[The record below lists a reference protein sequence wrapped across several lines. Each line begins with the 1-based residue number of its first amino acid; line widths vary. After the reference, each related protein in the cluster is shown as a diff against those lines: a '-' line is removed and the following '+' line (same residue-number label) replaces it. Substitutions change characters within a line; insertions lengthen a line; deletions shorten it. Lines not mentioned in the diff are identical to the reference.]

1 LLYFFSLHLERSIR
15 WYFWWFGEI
24 NRRFFSV
31 PILVRTIFSSL
42 LFVFTIINFFAELS
56 AKLFEWLIPL
66 LTILY
71 YIGLILLVLWS
82 VLLTVRALWER
93 YEWSAVITAVLMVI
107 VAYLWE
113 NQFSVFINR
122 RSPAYP

>member
-1 LLYFFSLHLERSIR
+1 
-15 WYFWWFGEI
+15 
-24 NRRFFSV
+24 
-31 PILVRTIFSSL
+31 
-42 LFVFTIINFFAELS
+42 VFTIINFFAELP

-122 RSPAYP
+122 RSPAHP